1 MFTAEVI
8 FRSSTPGGT
17 ISGQARAMSISL
29 LHQSLYQKHIAGNNG
44 MGVPKVLIQAAPP
57 ISVVEFAGALLSSW
71 RSADGRRSN
80 LLGTQADSGVTE
92 HALLCNID

>member
-1 MFTAEVI
+1 MFTTEVI

-17 ISGQARAMSISL
+17 IPGASTCHVNFSPPSIT
-29 LHQSLYQKHIAGNNG
+29 YQKHIAGNNG

-71 RSADGRRSN
+71 RSGDERRSN
-80 LLGTQADSGVTE
+80 LLGTKADSGVTE
-92 HALLCNID
+92 HALLCNI